1 MHTWLFHVINFQQI
15 PKPAVLEERWFHFI
29 QPPLVCSRDRSI
41 NNSAWIRLNLLQLGE
56 QTQLRC
62 PVWLRGALL
71 HCWWRWKE
79 VGSEEQL
86 FLIAIIV
93 YINRNQGWYLSKVT
107 TYWKNLKHYFST
119 LGEKKLLKVWW
130 NSFLEVI
137 SVANLTL
144 NPMSSMSLYQPTCAR
159 MMAFWQC
166 DVGCKGIYSTDW
178 AGLAKSVGLGGFIT
192 STCFWVQYYFNQ
204 HKM

>member
-1 MHTWLFHVINFQQI
+1 MRPLELHIIESHAQPEMRLKFEYIDPLKCLQTLSLNAHVTVPCDQFSTDPQTCCSR
-15 PKPAVLEERWFHFI
+15 ERWFHFI

-71 HCWWRWKE
+71 HFWWRWKE

-107 TYWKNLKHYFST
+107 TYRKNLKHYFST
-119 LGEKKLLKVWW
+119 LGEKKHLKVW
-130 NSFLEVI
+130 
-137 SVANLTL
+137 
-144 NPMSSMSLYQPTCAR
+144 
-159 MMAFWQC
+159 
-166 DVGCKGIYSTDW
+166 
-178 AGLAKSVGLGGFIT
+178 
-192 STCFWVQYYFNQ
+192 
-204 HKM
+204 

>member
-15 PKPAVLEERWFHFI
+15 PKPAVLGERWFHFI
-29 QPPLVCSRDRSI
+29 QPPLMCPRDRSI
-41 NNSAWIRLNLLQLGE
+41 NNSAWIRLHLLQLGE

-71 HCWWRWKE
+71 QPWWRWKE

-93 YINRNQGWYLSKVT
+93 NINRNQGWYLSKVT

-119 LGEKKLLKVWW
+119 LGEKKTSESLIELVFRSDFNGQFNIESYGQYEFVSADLRAHDGFLAVWRR
-130 NSFLEVI
+130 L
-137 SVANLTL
+137 
-144 NPMSSMSLYQPTCAR
+144 
-159 MMAFWQC
+159 
-166 DVGCKGIYSTDW
+166 
-178 AGLAKSVGLGGFIT
+178 
-192 STCFWVQYYFNQ
+192 
-204 HKM
+204 